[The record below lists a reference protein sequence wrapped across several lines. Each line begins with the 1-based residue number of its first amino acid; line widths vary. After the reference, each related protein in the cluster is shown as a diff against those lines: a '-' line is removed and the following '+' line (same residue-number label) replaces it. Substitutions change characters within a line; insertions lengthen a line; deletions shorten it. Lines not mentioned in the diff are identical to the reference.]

1 MAKHLLYVFFLVSIW
16 SSAVGQTID
25 RETLRWMRDRPII
38 DSIDIYIDNIFE
50 PEPEK
55 RAKAVRSQMYSKEWN
70 PIRWLK
76 GERRSQLQ
84 RETLDRDTL
93 EIKYFYLTKG
103 FLGVR
108 VNEFFAV
115 NERDSSA
122 IIIVHVA
129 EGHRFYYG
137 ERTITGSFPA
147 GFINLLKRTYRKLKE
162 GEPIDLLAV
171 QQVTFDMKT
180 VLANNGYPYAKVA
193 FEYDTLS
200 APPITPLSFSV
211 QSGPKVHFGEVEIS
225 GSENY
230 PESVARRELTF
241 KAGDLYRRQDI
252 LDSQRRL
259 FESGYFSYL
268 QLSQAQDNGDS
279 LNPDFQLRVRER
291 KPKFVNVKTG
301 AGQSELKDLIWDFSL
316 GVGKR
321 NFFGSR
327 RVSLTSDYS
336 FSLGQESRLIT
347 HRYRL
352 RYTEP
357 WLLGIRMPLTLT
369 GEYEPPIRST
379 LQDYTITSWAVS
391 ASTVKWWGVK
401 IKLTSGIEYNEVKIT
416 DVPEET
422 VEELKEAEGI
432 SVRRKIFTTYRRDSR
447 DNIFI
452 ARRGSVTDLS
462 VEFFGGFL
470 GGDDD
475 FYKIE
480 ASWSR
485 YRVVWPGWTWATRL
499 KGGFATEFGDSP
511 DVPTEERLYL
521 GGANTIRGFT
531 ENTLGP
537 LREDGSAEGARITL
551 IMNQE
556 FRWKT
561 LQVLRL
567 IPLKV
572 LETLPLYQSV
582 FLDVGNGFRD
592 SQEITW
598 GNLALSYGT
607 GFQIVSPAGPIR
619 IDYARRIKTE
629 KYGFDSRWHFTIL
642 YAF

>member
-1 MAKHLLYVFFLVSIW
+1 MKKYLLSGFMIVLLW
-16 SSAVGQTID
+16 SSGSGQTID

-38 DSIDIYIDNIFE
+38 DSIEITIE
-50 PEPEK
+50 PVTIRDSITASDV
-55 RAKAVRSQMYSKEWN
+55 RAQMYSKKWN
-70 PIRWLK
+70 PLHWLR
-76 GERRSQLQ
+76 GERRSHLQ

-93 EIKYFYLTKG
+93 EIKYLYLTRG
-103 FLGVR
+103 FLGVK
-108 VNEFFAV
+108 VGETF
-115 NERDSSA
+115 EMDQKDSSA
-122 IIIVHVA
+122 IVKVHIDPGR
-129 EGHRFYYG
+129 EYIYG
-137 ERTITGSFPA
+137 QTGVTGDFKPA
-147 GFINLLKRTYRKLKE
+147 FNNLLARPHRKLKE
-162 GEPIDLLAV
+162 SKPVNLLAV
-171 QQVTFDMKT
+171 QQATFDMKT
-180 VLANNGYPYAKVA
+180 VLANNGYPYAKVS
-193 FEYDTLS
+193 FEFDTVT
-200 APPITPLSFSV
+200 APPEADLTFKV
-211 QSGPKVHFGEVEIS
+211 QTGSKVHFGEVEVV
-225 GSENY
+225 GSKNY

-241 KAGDLYRRQDI
+241 KKGDLYRRKDI

-268 QLSQAQDNGDS
+268 QLSQAGNNGDS
-279 LNPDFQLRVRER
+279 LNPDFQLRIRER
-291 KPKFVNVKTG
+291 KPKFVNIKTG

-369 GEYEPPIRST
+369 GEYEPPIKST
-379 LQDYTITSWAVS
+379 LQDYTITQWTVS
-391 ASTVKWWGVK
+391 ASTTKWYELK
-401 IKLTSGIEYNEVKIT
+401 IKITAGIEYNEVKIT

-422 VEELKEAEGI
+422 VQELKEAEGI
-432 SVRRKIFTTYRRDSR
+432 SVRRRMFTTYRRDSR

-452 ARRGSVTDLS
+452 ARSGSLTDLA
-462 VEFFGGFL
+462 VEFVGGFL

-475 FYKIE
+475 YYKIE
-480 ASWSR
+480 ASWAR
-485 YRVVWPGWTWATRL
+485 YRVVWPGWTWATRF
-499 KGGFATEFGDSP
+499 KGGYATEFGDSP

-521 GGANTIRGFT
+521 GGANTIRGFR

-537 LREDGSAEGARITL
+537 LREDGSAEGARISL
-551 IMNQE
+551 ICNQE

-561 LQVLRL
+561 IQVLRW

-572 LETLPLYQSV
+572 FETLPLYQSI
-582 FLDVGNGFRD
+582 FLDVGNGFRNGE
-592 SQEITW
+592 EIAW
-598 GNLALSYGT
+598 ENLAVSYGA

-619 IDYARRIKTE
+619 IDYARRVKTE
-629 KYGFDSRWHFTIL
+629 KYDFDSRWHFTIL